1 MRPQFGRPRL
11 GRPLFGRIVLN
22 DRAAEAGAG
31 SSALAEA
38 LQRGMLGAIGAFT
51 RPDGRLDYA
60 ALRAST
66 EWADAAARAGA
77 LPSARLA
84 DLDERPARLAF
95 WINVYNALVF
105 HGIVALGIRRTVW
118 ETRGFYGRVSYRVG
132 GFVLSADDIEH
143 GILRGNA
150 RHGLWRR
157 RAFGGRDPRLALVVQ
172 PVDPR
177 IHFAITCGAQS
188 CPPVGAYR
196 VAALDQQLDLAAR
209 NFLNQ
214 EVTLDRRGRVTCSK
228 ILAWYREDF
237 ERAGGLSAFLPR
249 YLDAGPVREAVA
261 GRPRPCDAYRAYD
274 WALQHEPAE

>member
-1 MRPQFGRPRL
+1 MSS
-11 GRPLFGRIVLN
+11 LFGPIVLN
-22 DRAAEAGAG
+22 DREAGSDAPAA
-31 SSALAEA
+31 ALGEA
-38 LQRGMLGAIGAFT
+38 LQRGVLGAIGAFT

-60 ALRAST
+60 ALRQST
-66 EWADAAARAGA
+66 EWADAVTHAAA
-77 LPSARLA
+77 LPSARLVE
-84 DLDERPARLAF
+84 LDGRPPRLAF

-118 ETRGFYGRVSYRVG
+118 ETRGFYRRVSYRVG

-157 RAFGGRDPRLALVVQ
+157 RPFGARDPRLALSIR

-196 VAALDQQLDLAAR
+196 AAAVDQQLDWASR

-214 EVTLDRRGRVTCSK
+214 EVTLEGGRVTCSK

-237 ERAGGLSAFLPR
+237 EPAGGLAAFLSR
-249 YLDAGPVREAVA
+249 YLDAGPAREAVA
-261 GRPRPCDAYRAYD
+261 GRRRPCDGYRAYD